1 MYIVS
6 TFNAN
11 GYEII
16 VKRTEKIE
24 EAQDYCDQANRG
36 GERYRERYPN
46 AQVVKYNLYEVNDC
60 DEV

>member
-6 TFNAN
+6 TYNAN

-24 EAQDYCDQANRG
+24 EAQDYCDQCNRG
-36 GERYRERYPN
+36 GARYRERNPN
-46 AQVVKYNLYEVNDC
+46 ALVAVYHMYEVAEKDLT
-60 DEV
+60 